1 MSWKPFSKTFTQ
13 RIFTMI
19 FLTESFEN
27 FVVMHV
33 KNEQPNNVSQLKTLE
48 DKLKLTTAKK
58 KNIYMFV

>member
-1 MSWKPFSKTFTQ
+1 
-13 RIFTMI
+13 MI

-48 DKLKLTTAKK
+48 DKLKLTTAKINK
-58 KNIYMFV
+58 YICLFEIFH